1 MLRITRVD
9 AEEGALVRL
18 EGRLVGPWVSELRSF
33 IAAHPDGAKRRLD
46 LAGLEFVDRD
56 GARLL
61 VELRTAGA
69 EIISA
74 RPYVADLLEAATR
87 DQRGWPQKAR

>member
-9 AEEGALVRL
+9 AEEGSFVRL

-33 IAAHPDGAKRRLD
+33 IAAHADGAKHRLD
-46 LAGLEFVDRD
+46 IAGVEFVDRG
-56 GARLL
+56 GAELL
-61 VELRTAGA
+61 IELRAAGA
-69 EIISA
+69 EIVSA